1 MFNVVGG
8 VASSSELASATASTA
23 VSLAPYLEEEGLGYM
38 DQQLVEAT
46 QEKIVQYL
54 GMKEP
59 QDLASLYT
67 NQFAGKVKLTSEEW
81 QRVYESV
88 AEYRL

>member
-1 MFNVVGG
+1 
-8 VASSSELASATASTA
+8 
-23 VSLAPYLEEEGLGYM
+23 M